1 LAPVG
6 ATPFCPSGGLNLL
19 PLRSI
24 RFATSS
30 GIGGVVM
37 LNIVGNLALFAPFG
51 ALFWTLTRRLV
62 LTMVVGCALS
72 VFIEV
77 AQLGL
82 GRSTDVDDVILNV
95 VGTLLGV
102 LLAHGARRVIA

>member
-1 LAPVG
+1 
-6 ATPFCPSGGLNLL
+6 
-19 PLRSI
+19 
-24 RFATSS
+24 
-30 GIGGVVM
+30 M

-72 VFIEV
+72 VLIEV

-102 LLAHGARRVIA
+102 LIARGARRVVVEMERRPIGRT